1 MTREEIKSMALK
13 SEVSMYGIGAT
24 YQGLDATE
32 GFVNRLEAFAKLV
45 AEHERK
51 ECEKIIWDAD
61 AWIGSDAKIWIV
73 KSIQEARR
81 KA

>member
-1 MTREEIKSMALK
+1 MTKEDVIKLAIDHTIHGLK
-13 SEVSMYGIGAT
+13 FDED
-24 YQGLDATE
+24 GLL
-32 GFVNRLEAFAKLV
+32 RFAKLV

-73 KSIQEARR
+73 KSIQEARK

>member
-1 MTREEIKSMALK
+1 MTQDEIIEMARQAGCPLANMK
-13 SEVSMYGIGAT
+13 PMYFT
-24 YQGLDATE
+24 DKQLLLM
-32 GFVNRLEAFAKLV
+32 LEAFAKLV